1 MKLMMTV
8 LPTLTAVTLDEA
20 KSYSRVATNDDDA
33 LIQTLVDSAVD
44 YAEGRT
50 NRQLCV
56 ASYEAIYSYDE
67 IVNFVDFLGWRT
79 AIYGAIRL
87 PKAPLKSI
95 DSIQYQNID
104 GTWSD
109 LDSTMD
115 RLKWDYDVGIIE
127 FTSALP
133 DSASVKIDYTCGYES
148 VPASI
153 KSWIFAKVNTAYEYR
168 EHFVLG
174 KVTILDNATI
184 DQALDRFKVQ
194 YL

>member
-1 MKLMMTV
+1 MKLVMSV
-8 LPTLTAVTLDEA
+8 QPTSTAVTLLEA

-33 LIQTLVDSAVD
+33 LIATLIDSATD

-56 ASYEAIYSYDE
+56 ASYEATYAHDE
-67 IVNFVDFLGWRT
+67 IVSFGSFLGWRT
-79 AIYGAIRL
+79 AIYGAIKV
-87 PKAPLKSI
+87 PKAPLKTI
-95 DSIQYQNID
+95 DSIQYENSD
-104 GTWSD
+104 GTWSN
-109 LDSTMD
+109 LDSTMY

-127 FTSALP
+127 FTSDLP
-133 DSASVKIDYTCGYES
+133 DATIKLNYTCGYDS
-148 VPASI
+148 APSSI
-153 KSWIFAKVNTAYEYR
+153 KSWILAKVNTAYEYR
-168 EHFVLG
+168 EHYVNG